1 MMTRTSGDSI
11 YRRGDR
17 IRMQSRWLSLDVRD
31 EDEDIRAIV
40 AGSDTITLEGDELLN
55 LVPRCL
61 RGREWG

>member
-1 MMTRTSGDSI
+1 MVTRTSGDSI

-17 IRMQSRWLSLDVRD
+17 IRTQSRWLSIDMRD
-31 EDEDIRAIV
+31 EDEDIQAIA

-55 LVPRCL
+55 LVTRCL